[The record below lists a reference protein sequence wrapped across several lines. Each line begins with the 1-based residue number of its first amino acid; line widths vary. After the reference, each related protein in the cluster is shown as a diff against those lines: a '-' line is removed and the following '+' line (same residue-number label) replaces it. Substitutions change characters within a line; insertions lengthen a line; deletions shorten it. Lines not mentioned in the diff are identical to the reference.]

1 MSHNIGHCISKS
13 VLYFLTPKHGE
24 VHRVRLRRLSWLGHL
39 SPEQEQALKEFKG
52 TLPEAQLAQFDDAYL
67 LRFLR
72 ARKFKLKDVAKMWG
86 DFIEWRKKNNVDT
99 ITVPHR

>member
-1 MSHNIGHCISKS
+1 MKLCISNS

-24 VHRVRLRRLSWLGHL
+24 VHRVRFQRLSWLGHL
-39 SPEQEQALKEFKG
+39 SPEQEQALKEFKN